1 MPTLDE
7 AALPGFQSGSWQGL
21 LAPAATPKDIV
32 AKLNTAVVEILKT
45 PDMKQQLATQGAE
58 VVADTPEQF
67 AAFLRDDLAK
77 WSKVVKEAGI
87 KAE

>member
-1 MPTLDE
+1 
-7 AALPGFQSGSWQGL
+7 
-21 LAPAATPKDIV
+21 
-32 AKLNTAVVEILKT
+32 VVEILKT

-58 VVADTPEQF
+58 VVGDTPEQF
-67 AAFLRDDLAK
+67 AAFVRDDLAK